1 MEIGAIFFILALL
14 LLVTSYVAR
23 PLIARTSTPFGRAN
37 PKLSRLQAQRERVL
51 DSIQELEADHD
62 MGKVLP
68 SEYRA
73 LRQQLA
79 TQGAMVL
86 RQIDDLGGGAEAALE
101 AELESRVAELR
112 LSRQVASPTPEAALE
127 AELESRVTALKERRS
142 GGFCPECGTEAQAG
156 DRFCSNCGHAL
167 AG

>member
-1 MEIGAIFFILALL
+1 MEIGAILFILALL

-23 PLIARTSTPFGRAN
+23 PLLRHSSTPFGRAN
-37 PKLSRLQAQRERVL
+37 PTLSRLQAQRERVL

-68 SEYRA
+68 AEYRT
-73 LRQQLA
+73 LRRQLA
-79 TQGAMVL
+79 TQGAIVL
-86 RQIDDLGGGAEAALE
+86 RKIDDLDGGADEALE
-101 AELESRVAELR
+101 AELETRVAELR
-112 LSRQVASPTPEAALE
+112 PSGQEMSPTPKAARE
-127 AELESRVTALKERRS
+127 AEMESQVAPLTERQS

-167 AG
+167 TG